1 MDEKLDI
8 SSQSHSPVP
17 EKVQAPAHTGAPTHS
32 SLTHQEQTRL
42 NVIAKLH
49 AKEITAAQAAL
60 VLGLSKRQ
68 ILRLSK
74 AVRKEGHKGVVSKKK
89 GAPSNNRL
97 PETLKEQAL
106 SLIKE
111 HYANFGPSLAH
122 ECLVERHG
130 LKISKSTVR
139 NLMVEHNLWKPK
151 SNLVDINK
159 LAS

>member
-1 MDEKLDI
+1 MDEI
-8 SSQSHSPVP
+8 VNQPQESQPSNPH
-17 EKVQAPAHTGAPTHS
+17 G
-32 SLTHQEQTRL
+32 LTPQEQTRL

-49 AKEITAAQAAL
+49 AKEINTTQAAL
-60 VLGLSKRQ
+60 ALGLSKRQ

-74 AVRKEGHKGVVSKKK
+74 SVKKEGHKGVISKKK

-97 PETLKEQAL
+97 PEVLKEQAL

-139 NLMVEHNLWKPK
+139 NLMVEHQLWKPK
-151 SNLVDINK
+151 SNHVEINK

>member
-1 MDEKLDI
+1 MDEKLNPN
-8 SSQSHSPVP
+8 SASQSH
-17 EKVQAPAHTGAPTHS
+17 PAS
-32 SLTHQEQTRL
+32 SLTQQEQTRL
-42 NVIAKLH
+42 NVIKKLH
-49 AKEITAAQAAL
+49 AKEITTDQAAL

-74 AVRKEGHKGVVSKKK
+74 SVKHEGHKGVVSKKK

-97 PETLKEQAL
+97 PEALKQQVL

-130 LKISKSTVR
+130 IKISKSTIR
-139 NLMVEHNLWKPK
+139 NLMVEHQLWRPK
-151 SNLVDINK
+151 SDESDENK